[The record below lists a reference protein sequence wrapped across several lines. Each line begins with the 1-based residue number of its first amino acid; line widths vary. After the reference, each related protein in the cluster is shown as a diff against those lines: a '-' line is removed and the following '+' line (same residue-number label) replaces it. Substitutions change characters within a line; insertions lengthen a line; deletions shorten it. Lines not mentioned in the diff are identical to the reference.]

1 MKKIAIIAAMNKEIA
16 ELKKLLDNVQES
28 EKEGIKFITGDLDD
42 KEIILME
49 SGIGKV
55 CAAVKTTELINLFK
69 PDCVI
74 NSGVAGGVGDEVE
87 QMDVVAGVETVYND
101 VWCLDPNKFG
111 QVQGFPARFGGSQ
124 ALLGKLKEGDNDGV
138 KVHKGLICSGD
149 KFIAGVDEAQ
159 AIRRLFNEALAVD
172 MESCAVGQVCYM
184 KNIPFLSLR
193 IISDN
198 PLRNNNNFNEYQDFW
213 GEMANKSFKVLKG
226 LLKSL

>member
-1 MKKIAIIAAMNKEIA
+1 MKRIAIIAAMNKEIA
-16 ELKKLLDNVQES
+16 ELKNLLDNVKES
-28 EKEGIKFITGDLDD
+28 EADGIKFITGDLGD

-55 CAAVKTTELINLFK
+55 CAAVKATELINLFK

-101 VWCLDPNKFG
+101 VWCLDPNQFG
-111 QVQGFPARFGGSQ
+111 QVQGFPARFGG
-124 ALLGKLKEGDNDGV
+124 AEILLGKLIEENNCGV

-159 AIRRLFNEALAVD
+159 AIRKLFDDALAVD
-172 MESCAVGQVCYM
+172 MESCAVAQVCHM
-184 KNIPFLSLR
+184 KKVPFLSLR

-198 PLRNNNNFNEYQDFW
+198 PLKNNNNHQEYTDFW
-213 GEMANKSFKVLKG
+213 GEMANKSFQVLKS